1 MRTKMAMDD
10 RILADAFHQTLK
22 DVYFTAKLSHRTL
35 RRAARRARSTAL
47 RRAFEYQGEETADR
61 VARLGR
67 VFEIIG
73 KSARARTCAP
83 IKGLTATME
92 AYLDE
97 AGSTAAT
104 DAVLISWA
112 QEIDQYTIGRCGTLK
127 DWSCK
132 LGIAAAEDVIE
143 ETLQEASRAAAEL
156 SRVVDDIAS
165 PEMGMAATV
174 DSPARF
180 GDAGAWR
187 H

>member
-1 MRTKMAMDD
+1 MDD
-10 RILADAFHQTLK
+10 KVLAEAFHQTLK
-22 DVYFTAKLSHRTL
+22 DVYFTAKLSRRTL
-35 RRAARRARSTAL
+35 RRAARRTRSTEL
-47 RRAFEYQGEETADR
+47 RRALECQGRETADR

-73 KSARARTCAP
+73 KSARGRSCAP
-83 IKGLTATME
+83 IKGMTATLE

-97 AGSTAAT
+97 AGSAAAM

-143 ETLQEASRAAAEL
+143 ETLQEASRASEAL
-156 SRVVDDIAS
+156 SRVVDDIAA
-165 PEMGMAATV
+165 PELAMPGPCGA
-174 DSPARF
+174 PGRY
-180 GDAGAWR
+180 GDVRVR
-187 H
+187 HH

>member
-1 MRTKMAMDD
+1 MAMDD

-47 RRAFEYQGEETADR
+47 RCAFERQGEERADR

-73 KSARARTCAP
+73 KSARGRTCAP
-83 IKGLTATME
+83 IKGMTATME
-92 AYLDE
+92 AFLDE
-97 AGSTAAT
+97 AGSAAAT

-112 QEIDQYTIGRCGTLK
+112 REIDLYSIGRCGTLK

-143 ETLQEASRAAAEL
+143 ETLQEASRAADVL
-156 SRVVDDIAS
+156 SRVVDDIAAPDVTMTAS
-165 PEMGMAATV
+165 FAAP
-174 DSPARF
+174 SRF
-180 GDAGAWR
+180 AGAGARR

>member
-1 MRTKMAMDD
+1 MAMDD

-73 KSARARTCAP
+73 KSARARSCAP
-83 IKGLTATME
+83 IKGITATLE

-97 AGSTAAT
+97 AGSSAAA

-112 QEIDQYTIGRCGTLK
+112 REIDLYTIGRCGTLK

-143 ETLQEASRAAAEL
+143 ETLREASRAAEVL
-156 SRVVDDIAS
+156 SRVVDDIAA
-165 PEMGMAATV
+165 PEAAMTGTI
-174 DSPARF
+174 DGRAGYRDAAAR
-180 GDAGAWR
+180 
-187 H
+187 HH

>member
-1 MRTKMAMDD
+1 
-10 RILADAFHQTLK
+10 
-22 DVYFTAKLSHRTL
+22 
-35 RRAARRARSTAL
+35 
-47 RRAFEYQGEETADR
+47 

-83 IKGLTATME
+83 IKGMTATME

-97 AGSTAAT
+97 AGSTAAI

-112 QEIDQYTIGRCGTLK
+112 QEIDLYTIGRCGTLK

-132 LGIAAAEDVIE
+132 LGMTAAEDVIE
-143 ETLQEASRAAAEL
+143 ETLQEASRSAAVL
-156 SRVVDDIAS
+156 SRVVDDMAS
-165 PEMGMAATV
+165 PEVTMTATL
-174 DSPARF
+174 DAPAWF
-180 GDAGAWR
+180 GDAGVWR